1 MGEELQADIL
11 AQTQQALADFRL
23 NLEKFALQ
31 HREAIRMDP
40 EFRANFHRMCA
51 TIGVDPLASN
61 KSSVNKWLDFK
72 DWSFA
77 SFYYALG
84 VSVVEV
90 CMTTRQQNG
99 GLIELQQLTELVQ
112 RRRGTTA
119 DKVSA
124 DDILQVRCK
133 HLVVHRVF
141 CMDSTLSESFF
152 CALGGRPW
160 LGNA

>member
-11 AQTQQALADFRL
+11 AQTQQALADFKS

-31 HREAIRMDP
+31 HRKAIRMDP
-40 EFRANFHRMCA
+40 EFRAHFHRMCA

-99 GLIELQQLTELVQ
+99 GLLELQQLTELVQ
-112 RRRGTTA
+112 KRRGTA
-119 DKVSA
+119 VDKVSA
-124 DDILQVRCK
+124 DDILQVRCDTLGI
-133 HLVVHRVF
+133 HHVL
-141 CMDSTLSESFF
+141 CADSTQGARIL
-152 CALGGRPW
+152 CAQGCLWWRY
-160 LGNA
+160 A